1 MKKQVIGIRIEAI
14 DIGFLLNTSLMDD
27 QLVGPCY
34 SVDARRLDYEGGIE
48 WSISIHKKNKKPA
61 FCIVQLIQLC
71 HIQYP
76 I

>member
-34 SVDARRLDYEGGIE
+34 SVDARRLDYEGGIG
-48 WSISIHKKNKKPA
+48 
-61 FCIVQLIQLC
+61 
-71 HIQYP
+71 
-76 I
+76 